1 MKAMGK
7 RDAPV
12 CNKKIK
18 EMVGFREEFP
28 WRKVMGRDGG
38 KAQKEK

>member
-1 MKAMGK
+1 MRRLGE
-7 RDAPV
+7 REAPV

-28 WRKVMGRDGG
+28 WREVLGRGT
-38 KAQKEK
+38 